1 MFISLLTCF
10 LMYGCVDS
18 TTGSSVSWGNFLTCL
33 PAALVAFLV
42 FPMTVKLI
50 FKIPAIVLTD
60 DCLKNNF
67 AGNSIQWVDIA
78 DIQLYKGVG
87 RSLPKLTINLK
98 DPYKYFNTPLKKAG
112 YKARQLFSV
121 NDISIIV
128 DFVAGDNEEIFEVI
142 KAYWTRKVEH

>member
-1 MFISLLTCF
+1 METKTEFKFSPFWIMFISLLTCF
-10 LMYGCVDS
+10 LMHGCVDS

-67 AGNSIQWVDIA
+67 APPVINSKQ
-78 DIQLYKGVG
+78 
-87 RSLPKLTINLK
+87 
-98 DPYKYFNTPLKKAG
+98 
-112 YKARQLFSV
+112 
-121 NDISIIV
+121 
-128 DFVAGDNEEIFEVI
+128 
-142 KAYWTRKVEH
+142 